1 MSRLFGG
8 LIVVFVLVVGPPP
21 AAAQEPLWSAT
32 MTAERAVGTIHDTDE
47 EVTLVGYVQ
56 DAFGRLSDRD
66 FDFNGATYEIRA
78 LYQFAERVRE
88 VGEGGIS
95 IHVTPPLD
103 HHALERMTLNVDGY
117 MLHVS
122 DNLLLHDLNI
132 GDLFF
137 TEVYWAEDPGFR
149 WRDGQRVDVALAMA
163 GQPVPALP
171 LAAAGFLALLLAL
184 SAYRRGASRN

>member
-1 MSRLFGG
+1 MSRLLFGG
-8 LIVVFVLVVGPPP
+8 RLIVVFVLVVGSPQ

-32 MTAERAVGTIHDTDE
+32 MTAERIEDPDGGV
-47 EVTLVGYVQ
+47 VVGYFHPDHPTVPGSPL
-56 DAFGRLSDRD
+56 GRLSDLD
-66 FDFNGATYEIRA
+66 FDFNGTTYRVYA
-78 LYQFAERVRE
+78 LAQVLAQ
-88 VGEGGIS
+88 GLGPLD
-95 IHVTPPLD
+95 IHLSPLLD

-122 DNLLLHDLNI
+122 DNLHLFDDEHRDL
-132 GDLFF
+132 
-137 TEVYWAEDPGFR
+137 THVVWAEPGFR
-149 WRDGQRVDVALAMA
+149 WRDGQRVDVALTMA